1 MISYNNIPFTAKYIA
16 SASVLKADRLSGK
29 EEPCNV
35 SFIELDPLN
44 PYDTDTVSTASKIW
58 GSPEYSKAISNSMQS
73 LLSNNERNI
82 KQPEKKFYAI
92 TSQRKYFTIA
102 NPEEILGLCELLP
115 EDKVRISYLQVKPDS
130 YLEYNHIGSSM
141 LGSLKNLY
149 KDKILQLCAV
159 KRLKPFYHANG
170 FKESKDNSTIMYFEA

>member
-1 MISYNNIPFTAKYIA
+1 MILHNNISFTAKYIG
-16 SASVLKADRLSGK
+16 SASVQKTDRLGDKK
-29 EEPCNV
+29 EPYSV

-44 PYDTDTVSTASKIW
+44 PYDADTVSTASKIW

-73 LLSNNERNI
+73 LLLNNGRKI
-82 KQPEKKFYAI
+82 KLPEKKFYAI

-102 NPEEILGLCELLP
+102 NPEEILALCELSP
-115 EDKVRISYLQVKPDS
+115 EDKVWISYLQVNPDS

-141 LGSLKNLY
+141 LSSLKNLY